1 MTTVNTEL
9 SEHRAEAVP
18 ASGTR
23 TYIRLWLSQWFA
35 CAAVSFTV
43 FVLGLN
49 IYVDFD
55 PLWLIIIA
63 YAILFVPFPI
73 LSPIAG
79 ALVDRWGHRRALLI
93 SNTGTLANLL
103 ILVLVMLTHTG
114 GALYATT
121 AVGISTIF
129 RTLQLAAIESVVP
142 LLVPKRHYGRAN
154 GPRMLMTGT
163 FVLAGPLF
171 AWLLLSVVAPV
182 VLVIVHCALVAFA
195 IYVVLTTRI
204 PVVQRP
210 GGDAVRQ
217 SLGRDVVDAW
227 RSLRARNGLL
237 TMVGFLAAISATLGA
252 LEVAASGTVLGFAP
266 NGGAIVVSTT
276 CWLGM
281 VVASIAMVVW
291 GVPRRLVPGM
301 LGAGLVFAVALGV
314 AAFRPNLILMSAG
327 GFIAMGALAVIIAVI
342 QTALHLKVEPHLLGR
357 VIGLKNTAVTLSHI
371 VGDVGAIVVG
381 VAYLSS
387 NFRVPGRPPG
397 EGWEDV
403 SSPIL
408 AAFIGGG
415 PGRGW
420 ALVILLVGVAVAVLV
435 ALLAF
440 RSPRLRRLQDDLPD
454 VTPEDRLPQAAPGA
468 SVPVGVTESA
478 SARR

>member
-1 MTTVNTEL
+1 MTVNTEP
-9 SEHRAEAVP
+9 SQDRADAVP

-35 CAAVSFTV
+35 CAATSFTV

-55 PLWLIIIA
+55 PLWLIVIA

-79 ALVDRWGHRRALLI
+79 ALVDRWGHRRALLV
-93 SNTGTLANLL
+93 SNVGTLANLL
-103 ILVLVMLTHTG
+103 ILVLVMFSNTG

-182 VLVIVHCALVAFA
+182 VLVIVHCVLVALA
-195 IYVVLTTRI
+195 IFVVLTTRI
-204 PVVQRP
+204 PVVRRP
-210 GGDAVRQ
+210 DGDASRQ
-217 SLGRDVVDAW
+217 SIRLEIIQAW
-227 RSLRARNGLL
+227 SYLRSRHGLL
-237 TMVGFLAAISATLGA
+237 TLVGFMTVVSATLGT
-252 LEVAASGTVLGFAP
+252 LELAAAGAVFGFAP
-266 NGGAIVVSTT
+266 HLGGVVVSTT

-301 LGAGLVFAVALGV
+301 LGAGLAFAVALGV
-314 AAFRPNLILMSAG
+314 AAFRPNLVLTSVG
-327 GFIAMGALAVIIAVI
+327 GFIAMGSLAVIIAVI

-381 VAYLSS
+381 VAFFSS
-387 NFRVPGRPPG
+387 NFRAYGMPPG
-397 EGWEDV
+397 EGWQDV
-403 SSPIL
+403 NSPVL
-408 AAFIGGG
+408 AAFIGHG
-415 PGRGW
+415 PGRAW
-420 ALVILLVGVAVAVLV
+420 ALVILLVGVAVAVMV

-440 RSPRLRRLQDDLPD
+440 RSPGLRRLQDDLPD
-454 VTPEDRLPQAAPGA
+454 VTPEDRLPQPAPRA
-468 SVPVGVTESA
+468 SVPVGLTEA
-478 SARR
+478 APA